1 MRIKNLI
8 MLLSV
13 FGLMT
18 ACSEE
23 AAVVDS
29 GQKGTS
35 GEIQLEFS
43 GNGDQVVYPGTRAIA
58 SDAENQIDKLDIYV
72 FTSDAENGT
81 YYYLEK
87 WESATSDDVV
97 NKNFALQG
105 SGTTRKASIFPGELK
120 NFPYVK
126 LYCVANNADLFKSA
140 DGTPADALVPLTLD
154 GDGNPVL
161 AGVTDI
167 TTFESLATQAVA
179 ADPLTTPLAMTGV
192 GATKIVGNYSL
203 VKVELTRRVA
213 RFDIINDEATSRLT
227 IEDISIKN
235 ARPAS
240 ALFDDAA
247 VATPVIA
254 YPETDFTLV
263 KNANNGTAE
272 SAMYVHRT
280 AAADDAVLIIK
291 GQYRN
296 PTTGKKV
303 PVHYELAVAKTPAP
317 DAMTPNPVATNID
330 IESNHRY
337 TLRIKDVTEA
347 EIHAVFEVEDWT
359 SGGGVIVKPDNDVA
373 PEITA
378 VTNGA
383 AATVIDPDWIE
394 GDMRLIVTAD
404 GTFTITTMAT
414 SETYAVVENVTSIVT
429 RAGTP
434 SGWLTIENGN
444 NKSVNVNGKTQT
456 TMTFTVTGLT
466 SQTQIPATITL
477 INKAASVDPDLQTVL
492 TVLPPA
498 AAPEIA
504 LSSPTLYDSGKNKY
518 DAVTDPSAPSA
529 TIYKVRGSK
538 IYFDVECPYGAKVT
552 SSMASGLYIN
562 KEATNGFV
570 ETYSVTLTDVTKAI
584 ADQKLIIANAS
595 DDTKS
600 LEVALDFAETT
611 ITITDP
617 SVPDKISY
625 DVDQNT
631 ITVDYDEII
640 TEADK
645 FFDLT
650 VQSPEGVKISV
661 SNQSWLS
668 VTEQTPFDSATGN
681 TVYRIALIE
690 GAMSFLDA
698 GLTFENVIKDGKE
711 ATVKIIKGEVVVP
724 VP

>member
-13 FGLMT
+13 FGLIT

-23 AAVVDS
+23 ATVIDS
-29 GQKGTS
+29 GRVGTP

-43 GNGDQVVYPGTRAIA
+43 GSGDQVVYPGTRAIA

-72 FTSDAENGT
+72 FTSETENGI

-87 WESATSDDVV
+87 WESAASDDVA

-120 NFPYVK
+120 SFPYIK
-126 LYCVANNADLFKSA
+126 LYCVANNANLFKSA
-140 DGTPADALVPLTLD
+140 DGAAADALVPLTLD
-154 GDGNPVL
+154 GDGNAVV

-167 TTFESLATQAVA
+167 TTFESLATEAVA
-179 ADPLTTPLAMTGV
+179 TDPLATPLAMTGV
-192 GATKIVGNYSL
+192 GSTKIVGNYSL

-240 ALFDDAA
+240 SLFKNDA
-247 VATPVIA
+247 VATAVIE

-263 KNANNGTAE
+263 RNANNGTAE
-272 SAMYVHRT
+272 SAMYIHRT
-280 AAADDAVLIIK
+280 AAVDNAILIIK
-291 GQYRN
+291 GQYKN
-296 PTTGKKV
+296 PATGKKV

-317 DAMTPNPVATNID
+317 DDATPNPVPTNIE

-359 SGGGVIVKPDNDVA
+359 SGGGVIIKPDNDVA

-383 AATVIDPDWIE
+383 GGAVIDPDWNE
-394 GDMRLIVTAD
+394 GDTRLIVTAD
-404 GTFTITTMAT
+404 GTFTITTLAT

-434 SGWLTIENGN
+434 SGWLKVENGN

-456 TMTFTVTGLT
+456 TMTFTVTGLA

-477 INKAASVDPDLQTVL
+477 INKAASVDPELQTVL

-498 AAPEIA
+498 TVPEVT
-504 LSSPTLYDSGKNKY
+504 LSTGYSSGKNKY
-518 DAVTDPSAPSA
+518 DALTDPDAPFA

-538 IYFDVECPYGAKVT
+538 IYFDVKCPYGAKVT
-552 SSMASGLYIN
+552 STMASGLYIN
-562 KEATNGFV
+562 KEVTNGFV
-570 ETYSVTLTDVTKAI
+570 ETYSVTLTDVSKAV
-584 ADQKLIIANAS
+584 ADQKLTVANAY
-595 DDTKS
+595 DDTQL
-600 LEVALDFAETT
+600 LEIALDFAETT
-611 ITITDP
+611 VTVTDP
-617 SVPDKISY
+617 SVAGKVSY
-625 DVDQNT
+625 DAAKSTV
-631 ITVDYDEII
+631 TVDYADII
-640 TEADK
+640 ADADK

-650 VQSPEGVKISV
+650 IHSPEGVKTSV
-661 SNQSWLS
+661 SNQSWFS
-668 VTEQTPFDSATGN
+668 VTEQTPFDTASGN
-681 TVYRIALIE
+681 TVYRVTLIE
-690 GAMSFLDA
+690 GAKSFLDA
-698 GLTFENVIKDGKE
+698 ELTFENLIKDGSE
-711 ATVKIIKGEVVVP
+711 VAVKIVKGDVVVP
-724 VP
+724 

>member
-23 AAVVDS
+23 AVVVDS

-58 SDAENQIDKLDIYV
+58 SDAENQIDRLDIYV
-72 FTSDAENGT
+72 FTSETENGT

-87 WESATSDDVV
+87 WESAAADDAGN
-97 NKNFALQG
+97 NKFALQG

-120 NFPYVK
+120 KFPYVK
-126 LYCVANNADLFKSA
+126 LYCVANNANLFKSA
-140 DGTPADALVPLTLD
+140 DGTAADVLVPLTLD
-154 GDGNPVL
+154 GDGNPVI

-167 TTFESLATQAVA
+167 AVFEDLATEAINT
-179 ADPLTTPLAMTGV
+179 DPLATPLAMTGI
-192 GATKIVGNYSL
+192 GATKIAGNYSL

-235 ARPAS
+235 GRPAS
-240 ALFDDAA
+240 ALFKDNA
-247 VATPVIA
+247 VATAVIA

-280 AAADDAVLIIK
+280 AAADNAILIIK
-291 GQYRN
+291 GQYKN

-303 PVHYELAVAKTPAP
+303 PVHYELAIAKTPAP
-317 DAMTPNPVATNID
+317 DGGNPNPVATNIE

-383 AATVIDPDWIE
+383 GGAVIDPDWNE
-394 GDMRLIVTAD
+394 GDTRLIAAAD
-404 GTFTITTMAT
+404 GTFTITALAT
-414 SETYAVVENVTSIVT
+414 SETYAVVENVASIVT
-429 RAGTP
+429 RAGTA

-456 TMTFTVTGLT
+456 TMTFTVTGLA

-498 AAPEIA
+498 TAPEVT
-504 LSSPTLYDSGKNKY
+504 LSTRYDSGKNKY
-518 DAVTDPSAPSA
+518 DALTDPAAPSA

-562 KEATNGFV
+562 KEATNRFV
-570 ETYSVTLTDVTKAI
+570 ETYSVTLTDIAKAI
-584 ADQKLIIANAS
+584 VGQKLTVANAY
-595 DDTKS
+595 DDTQL

-611 ITITDP
+611 VTIVDP
-617 SVPDKISY
+617 SVADKVSY
-625 DVDQNT
+625 DADQNT
-631 ITVDYDEII
+631 ITVDYTDI
-640 TEADK
+640 TADADK

-650 VQSPEGVKISV
+650 VHSPEGVKMSV

-668 VTEQTPFDSATGN
+668 VTEQTPFDATTGK
-681 TVYRIALIE
+681 TVYRVALIE
-690 GAMSFLDA
+690 GATSFLDA

-711 ATVKIIKGEVVVP
+711 ATVKIVKGEVIVP
-724 VP
+724 GP